1 MFLTVSGHELAGMA
15 RVPNAGLLDEVE
27 AYTMN
32 DSGPFAL
39 GIAPKKIVVSTGRG
53 RAGHR
58 SVVSQKR
65 INAGGRQARL
75 SQPL

>member
-1 MFLTVSGHELAGMA
+1 
-15 RVPNAGLLDEVE
+15 
-27 AYTMN
+27 MN

-39 GIAPKKIVVSTGRG
+39 GIAPKKIVASTGPG

-75 SQPL
+75 AQPFLKPGVGYLGWGDVFAVAGQSKATK